1 MSLVTHLTHCVGYF
15 LFLIKIAKICLIR
28 SFPDIITEKFKEQ
41 NKLLRTNVE
50 NANLFTKME
59 KKKVK
64 EKGGVLSFVYL
75 IIILFH

>member
-59 KKKVK
+59 KKKKLRKKV
-64 EKGGVLSFVYL
+64 VYFL
-75 IIILFH
+75 LFI